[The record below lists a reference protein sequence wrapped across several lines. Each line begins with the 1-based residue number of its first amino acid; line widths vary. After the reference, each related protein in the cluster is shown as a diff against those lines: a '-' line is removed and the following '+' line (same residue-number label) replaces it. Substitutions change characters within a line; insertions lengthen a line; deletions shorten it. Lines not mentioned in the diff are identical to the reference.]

1 MPRGRRYAVTQ
12 YKRAIDVAGERA
24 RTELVRVPK
33 FTYWQ
38 GLAEQRQIQGIDKA
52 VGYNVAASG
61 TASRTAQSAADDRRA
76 EWLRYP
82 ITAVRAALDP
92 AAKLTNPRTYEGQS
106 MVEVLTSD
114 GRAFTLAI
122 DAATRLPTR
131 VITAANNLN
140 LGDVLISTSFAD
152 YQNVDGVQLP
162 ARLTTKTDDF
172 TTADVRATRQD
183 VDTDAGDLAAPAA
196 VASAQIPAPQPPNV
210 TVEEVSRGIWLLAG
224 GSHHSAL
231 IEFSDHLML
240 IDAPQNDARTL
251 AVIAKARELR
261 PGKPL
266 THVVNSHHHFDHS
279 GGIRAAV
286 AEGLTVVTHQGNA
299 AFIEEIVKR
308 PHTLV
313 PDALSKNP
321 KPLKVETVS
330 DEKVI
335 TDGTMTVNLYAIP
348 SEHSQSMLMAYLPKE
363 RALIVIDLYEPGEGG
378 PYVCGTLPRGSQE
391 AEPAY
396 RTHRASSR
404 QDRAVRTAGQRCDR
418 KLTRPLEVRAEG
430 RWMMAD
436 RTVCHLPFAICPDGP
451 GENAT
456 PLPDCG
462 ITRPGRHGGGL
473 SCRRP
478 DAASTGRPQVPDL
491 SRRERRVGSAPQRSA
506 RGGCPRPPVH
516 LLDLRSHRS
525 QRPPLHR
532 DGVRPRRN
540 AGTAAAPRS
549 AALSPKACASRRRL
563 PRRSRRRTS
572 GGVIH
577 RDLKPANVMLT
588 EDQHIKVMDFGLATR
603 LPSTADAERRVT
615 SRARP
620 AGHVHVAR
628 HPRVHGAGADSW

>member
-1 MPRGRRYAVTQ
+1 MFRSAFWALLAVAILTACARPAPEQQIVNDAAQALGGAERLRAVKTIVIEGEGMHYNLGQDLVPDASGQTYAVTL

-76 EWLRYP
+76 EWLRHP

-92 AAKLTNPRTYEGQS
+92 AARLTNPRTYEGQS

-122 DAATRLPTR
+122 DAGTRLPTR

-140 LGDVLISTSFAD
+140 LGDVLISTAFAD
-152 YQNVDGVQLP
+152 YQNVDGLQLP

-183 VDTDAGDLAAPAA
+183 VDTDTGDLAAPAA
-196 VASAQIPAPQPPNV
+196 VASAQNPTPQPPNV

-231 IEFSDHLML
+231 VEFSDHLML

-299 AFIEEIVKR
+299 AFFEEIVKR

-321 KPLKVETVS
+321 KPLKIETVS

-348 SEHSQSMLMAYLPKE
+348 SEHSESMLMAYLPKE
-363 RALIVIDLYEPGEGG
+363 RALIVIDLYEPGEG
-378 PYVCGTLPRGSQE
+378 P
-391 AEPAY
+391 
-396 RTHRASSR
+396 HMF
-404 QDRAVRTAGQRCDR
+404 AGRF
-418 KLTRPLEVRAEG
+418 LE
-430 RWMMAD
+430 
-436 RTVCHLPFAICPDGP
+436 
-451 GENAT
+451 
-456 PLPDCG
+456 
-462 ITRPGRHGGGL
+462 
-473 SCRRP
+473 
-478 DAASTGRPQVPDL
+478 DL
-491 SRRERRVGSAPQRSA
+491 KKRNLRVERIV
-506 RGGCPRPPVH
+506 
-516 LLDLRSHRS
+516 
-525 QRPPLHR
+525 PLHGKIVPYSQLVK
-532 DGVRPRRN
+532 D
-540 AGTAAAPRS
+540 
-549 AALSPKACASRRRL
+549 
-563 PRRSRRRTS
+563 
-572 GGVIH
+572 
-577 RDLKPANVMLT
+577 
-588 EDQHIKVMDFGLATR
+588 ATG
-603 LPSTADAERRVT
+603 S
-615 SRARP
+615 
-620 AGHVHVAR
+620 
-628 HPRVHGAGADSW
+628 